1 MAVPTPPVPGRGARV
16 RTVPVRRIGADA
28 TATWTTSWRSRNRW
42 PSASLPG
49 HDSQRLAVTMRTP
62 GDDHDLA
69 VGWLLAEGV
78 IRHRRDILDVSWC
91 VRDEAAPV
99 QAGNVVTVTLTAPAL
114 PDLSSLDRHGLVS
127 SACGVC
133 GRASLEAL
141 AADGL
146 APVAAPHTVPWA
158 LLTGLPALLRE
169 HQPTFQRTGG
179 LHAAARVDAHGRVR
193 AVREDVGRHNAVD
206 KLLGAALLDD
216 DLPWDDQVL
225 VLSGRASYELLQKA
239 VVARRADR
247 RGDRCTV
254 HPGRGRGRQLRDH
267 AGRVRAPRSR
277 QRLHAPPP
285 DHRRPRRR
293 TGGRG
298 EGRMSGDAR
307 PQQHD
312 PARPDGPA
320 SPVALGPTTRSAT
333 CT

>member
-16 RTVPVRRIGADA
+16 RTVPVRRIGADT
-28 TATWTTSWRSRNRW
+28 TAEVDDVLAVEEPLAIRVAAGS
-42 PSASLPG
+42 
-49 HDSQRLAVTMRTP
+49 DSQRLAVTMRTP

-78 IRHRRDILDVSWC
+78 IRHRREVLDVSWC

-99 QAGNVVTVTLTAPAL
+99 QAGNVVTVTLTAPTL

-141 AADGL
+141 AGDGL

-206 KLLGAALLDD
+206 KLLGAALLDN
-216 DLPWDDQVL
+216 DLPWSDQVL

-239 VVARRADR
+239 VVAGVPIVAAIGAPSTLAVDVADSFGITLVGFVRHDRANVY
-247 RGDRCTV
+247 T
-254 HPGRGRGRQLRDH
+254 HPGRINGVPAAALVA
-267 AGRVRAPRSR
+267 AGR
-277 QRLHAPPP
+277 
-285 DHRRPRRR
+285 
-293 TGGRG
+293 
-298 EGRMSGDAR
+298 DA
-307 PQQHD
+307 
-312 PARPDGPA
+312 
-320 SPVALGPTTRSAT
+320 
-333 CT
+333 